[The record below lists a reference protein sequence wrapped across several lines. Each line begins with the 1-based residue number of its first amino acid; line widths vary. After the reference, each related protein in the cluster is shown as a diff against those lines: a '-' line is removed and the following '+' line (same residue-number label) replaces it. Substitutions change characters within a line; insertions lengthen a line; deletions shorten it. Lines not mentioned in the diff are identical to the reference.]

1 MIHSFIKSLKILF
14 EENIPFK
21 EIDIFQKSPY
31 NYDFRQ
37 KELEKNTPRLSAIL
51 ILIYP
56 KNNELYSVLMVR
68 STYDGKHSGQI
79 SFPGGKKE
87 LNENLEETALREFEE
102 EMGITIPNNQLIKK
116 MTDVYIPPSNFLV
129 TPYLGFSE
137 KTPSFSPNKREVAK
151 LIEFPVR
158 MLLDKDIIQTT
169 NNTPY
174 FNIQNQFVWGAT
186 ALILSELQFFLLKM
200 SKKVHDFL

>member
-1 MIHSFIKSLKILF
+1 MVESFINSLKILF
-14 EENIPFK
+14 KKNISFEEAS
-21 EIDIFQKSPY
+21 IFQQSPY
-31 NYDFRQ
+31 NYEFRQ
-37 KELEKNTPRLSAIL
+37 KELQKNIPRLSAIL

-56 KNNELYSVLMVR
+56 KNDELYSVLMLR
-68 STYDGKHSGQI
+68 NTYNGEHSGQI

-87 LNENLEETALREFEE
+87 SNENLEETAIREFEE
-102 EMGITIPNNQLIKK
+102 EVGVIIKKNQLLKK

-137 KTPSFSPNKREVAK
+137 KTPTFSPNKREVAK
-151 LIEFPVR
+151 LIEFPIR
-158 MLLDKDIIQTT
+158 MLLDKDIIETT

-200 SKKVHDFL
+200 NDKST